1 MHPTGRAL
9 LSLTAHGAP
18 RPASRPLLGAAR
30 GARPAGARGRARS
43 RAAAAVV
50 AASFALAACSGG
62 AASDVPAP
70 TPSAVSPTASAAQPA
85 APVVVPDIPVTSA
98 IGVPDAAAPAPAT
111 LTIKDLDI
119 SMAVDAVGVEPDGT
133 MTVPED
139 GDRAGWYRY
148 GPAPADSAGAVVVAA
163 HVDTLAGLGQFSRL
177 VDIDEGARVIVTDD
191 DGQIFTYTV
200 TDIER
205 IAKSDVPLEQVFD
218 RAGDRRLTLVTCGGR
233 FDRSTGHYVD
243 NVIVTAVPAP

>member
-9 LSLTAHGAP
+9 PLLTAHGAP

-62 AASDVPAP
+62 AASDVSDADA
-70 TPSAVSPTASAAQPA
+70 TPSAVSPTASASTPS

-98 IGVPDAAAPAPAT
+98 IGVPDAAAPAPAPAT
-111 LTIKDLDI
+111 LTIKDLNI

-133 MTVPED
+133 MTIPED

-148 GPAPADSAGAVVVAA
+148 SPAPADSAGAVVAA
-163 HVDTLAGLGQFSRL
+163 CAAL
-177 VDIDEGARVIVTDD
+177 VDVSEEHFDGDPAHSGDSIVR
-191 DGQIFTYTV
+191 G
-200 TDIER
+200 
-205 IAKSDVPLEQVFD
+205 PLENQ
-218 RAGDRRLTLVTCGGR
+218 A
-233 FDRSTGHYVD
+233 
-243 NVIVTAVPAP
+243 

>member
-1 MHPTGRAL
+1 MT
-9 LSLTAHGAP
+9 
-18 RPASRPLLGAAR
+18 
-30 GARPAGARGRARS
+30 
-43 RAAAAVV
+43 
-50 AASFALAACSGG
+50 
-62 AASDVPAP
+62 DVPAP
-70 TPSAVSPTASAAQPA
+70 TPSAVSPTASAAPPA
-85 APVVVPDIPVTSA
+85 TPVVVPDIPVASA
-98 IGVPDAAAPAPAT
+98 IGVPDAAAPAPAPAT

-133 MTVPED
+133 MTIPED

-148 GPAPADSAGAVVVAA
+148 GPAPADDAGAVVVAA
-163 HVDTLAGLGQFSRL
+163 HVDTLASLGQFSRL
-177 VDIDEGARVIVTDD
+177 VDIDEGTRVTVTDD
-191 DGQIFTYTV
+191 DGQAFVYKV

-205 IAKSDVPLEQVFD
+205 IAKTDVPLEQVFD